1 MENNIS
7 TFLSSQ
13 RRPTTRC
20 ETQHTDWTYEL
31 LADAM
36 CSVIA

>member
-13 RRPTTRC
+13 RRPTRS
-20 ETQHTDWTYEL
+20 EKQHTNCTYEL
-31 LADAM
+31 LADAV